1 LLKTIAGLFLT
12 LNKIHLYLNME
23 TAEKTQR
30 QHLGR
35 KISRIRELRGMKQ
48 DALAAELGISQQAI
62 SKLEQ
67 SEEIE
72 DSTLE
77 KVAKVLGVSAEAIKN
92 YSDEAVFNIISNTFH
107 NTSSDNSTLIASSL
121 NYQPTFNTIEK
132 IVDLYERLLA
142 SEREKVEILKGK

>member
-1 LLKTIAGLFLT
+1 
-12 LNKIHLYLNME
+12 ME
-23 TAEKTQR
+23 TSEKPNRT
-30 QHLGR
+30 HLGR

-48 DALAAELGISQQAI
+48 EALAAELGISQQAI

-92 YSDEAVFNIISNTFH
+92 YSDEAVFNIIGNTYH
-107 NTSSDNSTLIASSL
+107 DNSASL
-121 NYQPTFNTIEK
+121 NFQCTFNPLDKLIQALEANK
-132 IVDLYERLLA
+132 ELYERLLA
-142 SEREKVEILKGK
+142 SEREKVEILKSR

>member
-1 LLKTIAGLFLT
+1 
-12 LNKIHLYLNME
+12 ME
-23 TAEKTQR
+23 TSEKTNR
-30 QHLGR
+30 THLGR

-48 DALAAELGISQQAI
+48 EALAAELGISQQAI

-92 YSDEAVFNIISNTFH
+92 YSDEAVFNIIGNTYH
-107 NTSSDNSTLIASSL
+107 DNSASL
-121 NYQPTFNTIEK
+121 NFQCTFNPLDRLMQALDANK
-132 IVDLYERLLA
+132 DLYERLLA
-142 SEREKVEILKGK
+142 SEKEKVEILKGK

>member
-1 LLKTIAGLFLT
+1 
-12 LNKIHLYLNME
+12 ME
-23 TAEKTQR
+23 TSEKTNR
-30 QHLGR
+30 MHLGR

-48 DALAAELGISQQAI
+48 EALATELGISQQAI

-77 KVAKVLGVSAEAIKN
+77 KIANILGVTSQAIKE

-132 IVDLYERLLA
+132 IVELYERLLA
-142 SEREKVEILKGK
+142 SEREKNELLKKL

>member
-1 LLKTIAGLFLT
+1 MENATKT
-12 LNKIHLYLNME
+12 N
-23 TAEKTQR
+23 R
-30 QHLGR
+30 SHLGR

-48 DALAAELGISQQAI
+48 DALATELGISQQEV

-77 KVAKVLGVSAEAIKN
+77 KVAKVLGVTSEAIKE

-132 IVDLYERLLA
+132 IVELYERLLA
-142 SEREKVEILKGK
+142 AEREKVELLKGK

>member
-1 LLKTIAGLFLT
+1 MLKTIEGLFLT
-12 LNKIHLYLNME
+12 LNKIHLYLDME

-48 DALAAELGISQQAI
+48 EALAAELGISQQAI

-92 YSDEAVFNIISNTFH
+92 YSDEAVFNIISNTFN

-121 NYQPTFNTIEK
+121 NYQPTFNTVEK
-132 IVDLYERLLA
+132 IVELYERLLA
-142 SEREKVEILKGK
+142 SEREKVEILKSK

>member
-1 LLKTIAGLFLT
+1 MENATKTT
-12 LNKIHLYLNME
+12 R
-23 TAEKTQR
+23 T
-30 QHLGR
+30 HLGR

-48 DALAAELGISQQAI
+48 DALAAELGISQQAV
-62 SKLEQ
+62 SKIEQ

-77 KVAKVLGVSAEAIKN
+77 KVAKVLGVSAEAIKE
-92 YSDEAVFNIISNTFH
+92 YSDEAVFNIISNTFN

-121 NYQPTFNTIEK
+121 NYQPTFNTVDK
-132 IVDLYERLLA
+132 IVELYERLLA